1 MDSRRVEYLDRSE
14 GQRVRNRRAPGGAC
28 SGRCDVVG
36 GFRIGRGVDD
46 APQAETVAVE
56 LARRC
61 CGVQVMDSHPLWR
74 PSTVS
79 VVLDAALVAMAL
91 GVFLRFASLVGA
103 ASVIS
108 VSVLVGAA
116 SVISV
121 SVSGSR
127 PQRRARPFTAVC
139 TYDSA
144 LSFSVISFLFLLHV
158 NQHILF
164 PTER

>member
-1 MDSRRVEYLDRSE
+1 MDSRAVEYLDRSE

-79 VVLDAALVAMAL
+79 VVLDAA
-91 GVFLRFASLVGA
+91 
-103 ASVIS
+103 SV
-108 VSVLVGAA
+108 V
-116 SVISV
+116 SV
-121 SVSGSR
+121 SVSGSW
-127 PQRRARPFTAVC
+127 PQRRPRPFTAVC
-139 TYDSA
+139 TYSA
-144 LSFSVISFLFLLHV
+144 LVALFSRFFFFFTSINIFCF
-158 NQHILF
+158 QQKGKD
-164 PTER
+164 R